1 MAKLNDRF
9 IALEK
14 LTDTQGE
21 LLIFVNDKYAD
32 DEIKRLQRNGRMV
45 YRTSDTSLTEEFI

>member
-1 MAKLNDRF
+1 MGKLNDRF
-9 IALEK
+9 IALE
-14 LTDTQGE
+14 LTHTQCE
-21 LLIFVNDKYAD
+21 LPMNVNDKYKD